1 MSDNRH
7 KNKNPPSISEQSLPP
22 ITFTDRDFNGINP
35 VKQDD
40 PMVVSIIIANFM
52 VSKVFIDQGNSTDI
66 LKTLNELGA
75 IVSMPHLKMK
85 FPTLIGEIVT
95 VKVDQKQA
103 RKYYVESLKVAPY
116 PPPRELAKPH
126 PIATEGTQVMSV
138 DEGPPIQALSVY
150 QANLDDEFDVDP

>member
-66 LKTLNELGA
+66 L
-75 IVSMPHLKMK
+75 
-85 FPTLIGEIVT
+85 
-95 VKVDQKQA
+95 
-103 RKYYVESLKVAPY
+103 
-116 PPPRELAKPH
+116 ELAKPH